1 VREGEK
7 ADTTTM
13 TALTAEHPSTLTAG
27 APETAVPDDGP
38 YRIVLTRLQRLVTYR
53 AQLRGALA
61 ADAGNQRAAS
71 EMVRVG
77 HMIREVH
84 RAVSLNAGARLQ
96 AQRIDPEAPVSPAPA
111 RLTRL

>member
-1 VREGEK
+1 M
-7 ADTTTM
+7 TPL
-13 TALTAEHPSTLTAG
+13 TALEPPTLTPG
-27 APETAVPDDGP
+27 ASTPGASTPGASAAVVPDDGP
-38 YRIVLTRLQRLVTYR
+38 YRIVLTRLQRLVAYR
-53 AQLRGALA
+53 AQLREAIA

-96 AQRIDPEAPVSPAPA
+96 AQRIDPEAPVNLAPA
-111 RLTRL
+111 RLPRL